1 VKIVQN
7 VKGESKMNVMEIAT
21 TDVQTFPQTSTI
33 MNALKSMLKKNFRRI
48 PVTDAGTKK
57 LKGIITATDFINFFG
72 GGSKHGIVRN
82 RYNGNL
88 SAAVNAEIKEIME
101 RNVITLSNKDSFEYA
116 VELMFEKRVGGCP
129 IVDEDGIVVGIITE
143 RDILE
148 YLATTKRVDGI
159 AEDFMTKNVVTL
171 RPKDTIE
178 TAMKTMISKR
188 FRRLPVIENGVL
200 LGLITAREILAYFGK
215 GEAFKMLESGDISE
229 AIRRPVTAILGR
241 SDLLMYKE
249 IPMFP
254 RDALISQIVSELI
267 EKGHGAVLIVENGK
281 LEGILTE
288 RDLVKF
294 LYQHS

>member
-1 VKIVQN
+1 
-7 VKGESKMNVMEIAT
+7 MNVMEIAT
-21 TDVQTFPQTSTI
+21 TDVQTLSQTSTI
-33 MNALKSMLKKNFRRI
+33 MNALKFILRKNFRRI

-72 GGSKHGIVRN
+72 GGKKHGIVRN

-88 SAAVNAEIKEIME
+88 AVAVNAEIKEIME
-101 RNVITLSNKDSFEYA
+101 RNVISLSVKDSVETA

-129 IVDEDGIVVGIITE
+129 IVDKDEVVVGIITE

-148 YLATTKRVDGI
+148 FLAQNKKIDGV

-171 RPKDTIE
+171 RPQDSIE
-178 TAMKTMISKR
+178 TAMKTMITKR
-188 FRRLPVIENGVL
+188 FRRLPVIEDGIL

-215 GEAFKMLESGDISE
+215 GEAFKMLEIGDIKE
-229 AIRRPVTAILGR
+229 AIKKPVTTILGNN
-241 SDLLMYKE
+241 DLLIYKE

-254 RDALISQIVSELI
+254 KDALISQIVSELL
-267 EKGHGAVLIVENGK
+267 EKGYGAVLIVENGK

>member
-1 VKIVQN
+1 
-7 VKGESKMNVMEIAT
+7 MNVMEIAT
-21 TDVQTFPQTSTI
+21 TDVQTLPQTSSI
-33 MNALKSMLKKNFRRI
+33 MNALKFILKKNFRRI
-48 PVTDAGTKK
+48 PITDAGTRK

-72 GGSKHGIVRN
+72 GGKKHGIVRN

-88 SAAVNAEIKEIME
+88 AVAVNAEIKEIME
-101 RNVITLSNKDSFEYA
+101 RNVISLSVKDSVETA

-129 IVDEDGIVVGIITE
+129 ILDKDEVVVGIVTE

-148 YLATTKRVDGI
+148 FLARNKKIDGI

-171 RPKDTIE
+171 RPQDSIE
-178 TAMKTMISKR
+178 TAMKMMITKR
-188 FRRLPVIENGVL
+188 FRRLPVIEDGIL

-215 GEAFKMLESGDISE
+215 GEAFKMLEIGDIKE
-229 AIRRPVTAILGR
+229 AIKKPVTTILGND
-241 SDLLMYKE
+241 DLLIYKE

-254 RDALISQIVSELI
+254 KDALISQIVSELL
-267 EKGHGAVLIVENGK
+267 EKGYGAVLIVENGK

>member
-1 VKIVQN
+1 
-7 VKGESKMNVMEIAT
+7 MNIMEIAT
-21 TDVQTFPQTSTI
+21 IDVQTLPQTSTI
-33 MNALKSMLKKNFRRI
+33 MNALKFMLKKNFRRI
-48 PVTDAGTKK
+48 PITDAGTRK

-72 GGSKHGIVRN
+72 GGKKHGIVRN

-88 SAAVNAEIKEIME
+88 ASAVNAEIKEIME
-101 RNVITLSNKDSFEYA
+101 RDVICLSSKESVENA
-116 VELMFEKRVGGCP
+116 VELMFERKVGGCP
-129 IVDEDGIVVGIITE
+129 ILDKDDVVVGIITE

-148 YLATTKRVDGI
+148 YLATKKTVDGV
-159 AEDFMTKNVVTL
+159 AEDYMTKNVVTL

-178 TAMKTMISKR
+178 TAMRTMISKR
-188 FRRLPVIENGVL
+188 FRRLPVIEDGVL

-215 GEAFKMLESGDISE
+215 GEAFKMVELGDISE
-229 AIRRPVTAILGR
+229 AIKKPVTAILGNT
-241 SDLLMYKE
+241 DLLMYKE

-254 RDALISQIVSELI
+254 KDALISQIVAELI

-288 RDLVKF
+288 RDLIKF

>member
-1 VKIVQN
+1 
-7 VKGESKMNVMEIAT
+7 MNIMEIAT
-21 TDVQTFPQTSTI
+21 ADVQTLPQTSTI
-33 MNALKSMLKKNFRRI
+33 MNALKFILKNNFRRI
-48 PVTDAGTKK
+48 PITDAGTKK
-57 LKGIITATDFINFFG
+57 LKGIVTATDFINFFG
-72 GGSKHGIVRN
+72 GGDKHGIVRN
-82 RYNGNL
+82 RHNGNL
-88 SAAVNAEIKEIME
+88 SVAVNAEIKEIME
-101 RNVITLSNKDSFEYA
+101 RNVIALSAKDSVETA

-129 IVDEDGIVVGIITE
+129 IVNEEEVVVGIVTE

-148 YLATTKRVDGI
+148 YLASEKKIDGI
-159 AEDFMTKNVVTL
+159 AEDFMTKKVVTL

-188 FRRLPVIENGVL
+188 FRRLPVIEDGVL
-200 LGLITAREILAYFGK
+200 LGLITAREILNYFGK

-229 AIRRPVTAILGR
+229 AIKKPVTVILGN

-254 RDALISQIVSELI
+254 KDALISQIVSELI
-267 EKGHGAVLIVENGK
+267 EKGHGEVLIVENGK

>member
-1 VKIVQN
+1 
-7 VKGESKMNVMEIAT
+7 MNVMEVAT
-21 TDVQTFPQTSTI
+21 TNVQTLPQTSTI
-33 MNALKSMLKKNFRRI
+33 MNALKFMLKKNFRRI
-48 PVTDAGTKK
+48 PITDAGTKK

-72 GGSKHGIVRN
+72 GGKKHGIVRN

-88 SAAVNAEIKEIME
+88 ASAVNAEIKEIME
-101 RNVITLSNKDSFEYA
+101 RDVISLSVKDSFESA
-116 VELMFEKRVGGCP
+116 VELMFEKKVGGCP
-129 IVDEDGIVVGIITE
+129 ILDKEEVVVGIITE
-143 RDILE
+143 RDVLE
-148 YLATTKRVDGI
+148 FLARKKTVDGI

-188 FRRLPVIENGVL
+188 FRRLPVIEDGIL
-200 LGLITAREILAYFGK
+200 LGLVTAREILAYFGK
-215 GEAFKMLESGDISE
+215 GEAFKMLELGDISE
-229 AIRRPVTAILGR
+229 AIKKPVTAILGN

-254 RDALISQIVSELI
+254 KDALISQIVSELI

>member
-1 VKIVQN
+1 
-7 VKGESKMNVMEIAT
+7 MNVMEIAT
-21 TDVQTFPQTSTI
+21 TEVQTLPQTSTI
-33 MNALKSMLKKNFRRI
+33 MNALKFILKKNFRRI

-72 GGSKHGIVRN
+72 GGKKHGIVRN

-88 SAAVNAEIKEIME
+88 AVAVNAEIKEIME
-101 RNVITLSNKDSFEYA
+101 RNVISLSVKDSVETA

-129 IVDEDGIVVGIITE
+129 IVDKDEVVVGIVTE

-148 YLATTKRVDGI
+148 FLARNKKIDGI

-171 RPKDTIE
+171 RPQDSIE
-178 TAMKTMISKR
+178 TAMKTMITKR
-188 FRRLPVIENGVL
+188 FRRLPVIEDGIL

-215 GEAFKMLESGDISE
+215 GEAFRMLEIGDIRE
-229 AIRRPVTAILGR
+229 AIKKPVTTILGND
-241 SDLLMYKE
+241 DLLIYKE

-254 RDALISQIVSELI
+254 KDALISQIVSELI
-267 EKGHGAVLIVENGK
+267 EKGYGAVLIVENGK

>member
-1 VKIVQN
+1 
-7 VKGESKMNVMEIAT
+7 MNIMEIAT
-21 TDVQTFPQTSTI
+21 AEVQTLPQTSTI
-33 MNALKSMLKKNFRRI
+33 MNALKFILKKNFRRI
-48 PVTDAGTKK
+48 PITDAGTKK

-72 GGSKHGIVRN
+72 GGKKHGIVRN

-88 SAAVNAEIKEIME
+88 ASAVNAEIKEIME
-101 RNVITLSNKDSFEYA
+101 RNVICLSSKDSLESA
-116 VELMFEKRVGGCP
+116 VELMFEKKVGGCP
-129 IVDEDGIVVGIITE
+129 IVDKDDVVVGIITE

-148 YLATTKRVDGI
+148 YLATKKTVDGV
-159 AEDFMTKNVVTL
+159 AEDYMTKNVVTL

-188 FRRLPVIENGVL
+188 FRRLPVIEDGIL

-215 GEAFKMLESGDISE
+215 GEAFKMLEIGDISE
-229 AIRRPVTAILGR
+229 AIKKPVTAILGNN
-241 SDLLMYKE
+241 DLLMYKE

-254 RDALISQIVSELI
+254 KDAMISQIVAELI

-288 RDLVKF
+288 RDLVNF

>member
-1 VKIVQN
+1 
-7 VKGESKMNVMEIAT
+7 MNIMEIAT
-21 TDVQTFPQTSTI
+21 ADVQTLPQTSTI
-33 MNALKSMLKKNFRRI
+33 MNALKFMLRKNFRRI

-57 LKGIITATDFINFFG
+57 LKGIITATDLINFFG

-101 RNVITLSNKDSFEYA
+101 RDVITLSAEDSIEAA
-116 VELMFEKRVGGCP
+116 VELMFEKKVGGCP
-129 IVDEDGIVVGIITE
+129 IVDREGVVVGIITE

-148 YLATTKRVDGI
+148 YLARDKKIDGV
-159 AEDFMTKNVVTL
+159 AEDFMTKKVVTL

-178 TAMKTMISKR
+178 TAMKTMISRR
-188 FRRLPVIENGVL
+188 FRRLPVIEDGIL
-200 LGLITAREILAYFGK
+200 LGLITAREILAYFGR
-215 GEAFKMLESGDISE
+215 GEAFRMLEMGDISE
-229 AIRRPVTAILGR
+229 AIRRPVTAILGN

-249 IPMFP
+249 VPMFP
-254 RDALISQIVSELI
+254 KDVLISQIVSELI
-267 EKGHGAVLIVENGK
+267 EKGYGAVLIVENGK

-294 LYQHS
+294 LYQNS

>member
-1 VKIVQN
+1 
-7 VKGESKMNVMEIAT
+7 MNIMEIAT
-21 TDVQTFPQTSTI
+21 ADVQTLPQTSTI
-33 MNALKSMLKKNFRRI
+33 MNALKFMLRKNFRRI

-57 LKGIITATDFINFFG
+57 LKGIMTATDLINFFG

-101 RNVITLSNKDSFEYA
+101 RDVITLSVEDSIEAA
-116 VELMFEKRVGGCP
+116 VELMFEKKVGGCP
-129 IVDEDGIVVGIITE
+129 IVDREGVVVGIITE

-148 YLATTKRVDGI
+148 YLARDKKIDGV
-159 AEDFMTKNVVTL
+159 AEDFMTKKVVTL

-178 TAMKTMISKR
+178 TAMKTMISRR
-188 FRRLPVIENGVL
+188 FRRLPVIEDGIL
-200 LGLITAREILAYFGK
+200 LGLITAREILAYFGR
-215 GEAFKMLESGDISE
+215 GEAFRMLEMGDISE
-229 AIRRPVTAILGR
+229 AIRKPVTAILGN

-249 IPMFP
+249 VPMFP
-254 RDALISQIVSELI
+254 KDALISQIVSELI
-267 EKGHGAVLIVENGK
+267 EKGYGAVLIVENGK

-294 LYQHS
+294 LYQNS

>member
-1 VKIVQN
+1 
-7 VKGESKMNVMEIAT
+7 MNVMEVAT
-21 TDVQTFPQTSTI
+21 SNVQTLSQTSTI
-33 MNALKSMLKKNFRRI
+33 MNALKFMLKKNFRRI
-48 PVTDAGTKK
+48 PITDAGTRK

-72 GGSKHGIVRN
+72 GGKKHGIVRN

-88 SAAVNAEIKEIME
+88 ASAVNAEIKEIME
-101 RNVITLSNKDSFEYA
+101 RDVIYLSVKDSFESA

-129 IVDEDGIVVGIITE
+129 IVDKEEVVVGIITE
-143 RDILE
+143 RDVLE
-148 YLATTKRVDGI
+148 FLARKKTIDGV

-178 TAMKTMISKR
+178 TAMKTMITKR
-188 FRRLPVIENGVL
+188 FRRLPVIEDGIL

-215 GEAFKMLESGDISE
+215 GEAFRMLELGDISE
-229 AIRRPVTAILGR
+229 AIKKPVTAILGN

-254 RDALISQIVSELI
+254 RDTLISQIVSELL

>member
-1 VKIVQN
+1 
-7 VKGESKMNVMEIAT
+7 MNVMEIAT
-21 TDVQTFPQTSTI
+21 TDVQTLSQTSTI
-33 MNALKSMLKKNFRRI
+33 MNALKFILRKNFRRI

-72 GGSKHGIVRN
+72 GGKKHGIVRN

-88 SAAVNAEIKEIME
+88 AVAVNAEIKEIME
-101 RNVITLSNKDSFEYA
+101 RNVISLSVKDSVETA

-129 IVDEDGIVVGIITE
+129 IVDKDEVVVGIITE

-148 YLATTKRVDGI
+148 FLAQNKKIDGV

-171 RPKDTIE
+171 RPQDSIE
-178 TAMKTMISKR
+178 TAMKTMITKR
-188 FRRLPVIENGVL
+188 FRRLPVIEDGIL

-215 GEAFKMLESGDISE
+215 GEAFKMLEIGDIKE
-229 AIRRPVTAILGR
+229 AIKKPVTTILGNN
-241 SDLLMYKE
+241 DLLIYKE

-254 RDALISQIVSELI
+254 KDALISQIVSELL
-267 EKGHGAVLIVENGK
+267 EKGYGAVLIVENGK

-288 RDLVKF
+288 RDL
-294 LYQHS
+294 

>member
-1 VKIVQN
+1 
-7 VKGESKMNVMEIAT
+7 MNIMEIAT
-21 TDVQTFPQTSTI
+21 AEVQTLPQTSTI
-33 MNALKSMLKKNFRRI
+33 MNALKFILKKNFRRI
-48 PVTDAGTKK
+48 PITDAGTKK

-72 GGSKHGIVRN
+72 GGKKHGIVRN

-88 SAAVNAEIKEIME
+88 ASAVNAEIKEIME
-101 RNVITLSNKDSFEYA
+101 RNVICLSSKDSLESA
-116 VELMFEKRVGGCP
+116 VELMFEKKVGGCP
-129 IVDEDGIVVGIITE
+129 ILDKDDVVVGIITE

-148 YLATTKRVDGI
+148 YLATKKTVDSV
-159 AEDFMTKNVVTL
+159 AEDYMTKNVVTL

-188 FRRLPVIENGVL
+188 FRRLPVIEDGIL

-215 GEAFKMLESGDISE
+215 GEAFKMLEIGDISE
-229 AIRRPVTAILGR
+229 AIKKPVTTILGN

-254 RDALISQIVSELI
+254 RDTMISQIVSDLI

-288 RDLVKF
+288 RDLIKF

>member
-1 VKIVQN
+1 
-7 VKGESKMNVMEIAT
+7 MNVMEIAT
-21 TDVQTFPQTSTI
+21 TDVQTLPQTSTI
-33 MNALKSMLKKNFRRI
+33 MNALKFMLKKNFRRI
-48 PVTDAGTKK
+48 PITDAGTRK

-72 GGSKHGIVRN
+72 GGKKHGIVRN

-88 SAAVNAEIKEIME
+88 ASAVNAEIKEIME
-101 RNVITLSNKDSFEYA
+101 RNVIALSSKDSVESA
-116 VELMFEKRVGGCP
+116 VEIMFEKRVGGCP
-129 IVDEDGIVVGIITE
+129 ILDKDGVVVGIITE

-148 YLATTKRVDGI
+148 FLATKKTADGI
-159 AEDFMTKNVVTL
+159 AEDYMTKNVVTL
-171 RPKDTIE
+171 RPRDSIE

-188 FRRLPVIENGVL
+188 FRRLPVIEDGIL

-215 GEAFKMLESGDISE
+215 GEAFKMLEVGDISE
-229 AIRRPVTAILGR
+229 AIKKPVTAILGN

-249 IPMFP
+249 IPIFP

-267 EKGHGAVLIVENGK
+267 EKGHGAVLIVENGR

>member
-1 VKIVQN
+1 
-7 VKGESKMNVMEIAT
+7 MNIMEIAT
-21 TDVQTFPQTSTI
+21 TDVQTLPQTSTI
-33 MNALKSMLKKNFRRI
+33 MNALKFMLRKNFRRI

-57 LKGIITATDFINFFG
+57 LKGIMTATDLINFFG

-101 RNVITLSNKDSFEYA
+101 RDVITLSVEDSIEAA
-116 VELMFEKRVGGCP
+116 VELMFEKKVGGCP
-129 IVDEDGIVVGIITE
+129 IVDREGVVVGIITE

-148 YLATTKRVDGI
+148 YLARDKKIDGV
-159 AEDFMTKNVVTL
+159 AEDFMTKKVVTL

-178 TAMKTMISKR
+178 TAMKTMISRR
-188 FRRLPVIENGVL
+188 FRRLPVMEDGIL
-200 LGLITAREILAYFGK
+200 LGLITAREILAYFGR
-215 GEAFKMLESGDISE
+215 GEAFRMLEMGDISE
-229 AIRRPVTAILGR
+229 AIRKPVTAILGN

-249 IPMFP
+249 VPMFP
-254 RDALISQIVSELI
+254 KDALISQIVSELI
-267 EKGHGAVLIVENGK
+267 EKGYGAVLIVENGK

-294 LYQHS
+294 LYQNS

>member
-1 VKIVQN
+1 
-7 VKGESKMNVMEIAT
+7 MNVMEVAT
-21 TDVQTFPQTSTI
+21 TNVQTLPQTSTI
-33 MNALKSMLKKNFRRI
+33 MNALKFMLKKNFRRI
-48 PVTDAGTKK
+48 PITDAGTKK

-72 GGSKHGIVRN
+72 GGKKHGIVRN

-88 SAAVNAEIKEIME
+88 ASAVNAEIKEIME
-101 RNVITLSNKDSFEYA
+101 RDVIYLSIKDSFESA
-116 VELMFEKRVGGCP
+116 VELMFEKKVGGCP
-129 IVDEDGIVVGIITE
+129 ILDKEEVVVGIITE
-143 RDILE
+143 RDVLE
-148 YLATTKRVDGI
+148 FLARKKTVDGI

-188 FRRLPVIENGVL
+188 FRRLPVIEDGIL
-200 LGLITAREILAYFGK
+200 LGLVTAREILAYFGK
-215 GEAFKMLESGDISE
+215 GEAFKMLELGHISE
-229 AIRRPVTAILGR
+229 AIKKPVTAILGN

-254 RDALISQIVSELI
+254 KDALISQIVSELI

>member
-1 VKIVQN
+1 
-7 VKGESKMNVMEIAT
+7 MNIMEIAT
-21 TDVQTFPQTSTI
+21 AEVQTLPQTSTI
-33 MNALKSMLKKNFRRI
+33 MNALKFILKKNFRRI
-48 PVTDAGTKK
+48 PITDAGTKK

-72 GGSKHGIVRN
+72 GGKKHGIVRN

-88 SAAVNAEIKEIME
+88 ASAVNAEIKEIME
-101 RNVITLSNKDSFEYA
+101 RNVICLSSKDSLESA
-116 VELMFEKRVGGCP
+116 VELMFEKKVGGCP
-129 IVDEDGIVVGIITE
+129 ILDKDDVVVGIITE

-148 YLATTKRVDGI
+148 YLATKKTVDGV
-159 AEDFMTKNVVTL
+159 AEDYMTKNVVTL

-188 FRRLPVIENGVL
+188 FRRLPVIEDGIL

-215 GEAFKMLESGDISE
+215 GEAFKMLEIGDISE
-229 AIRRPVTAILGR
+229 AIKKPVTTILGNN
-241 SDLLMYKE
+241 DLLMYKE

-254 RDALISQIVSELI
+254 KDAMISQIVAELI

-288 RDLVKF
+288 RDLVNF

>member
-1 VKIVQN
+1 
-7 VKGESKMNVMEIAT
+7 MNIMEIAT
-21 TDVQTFPQTSTI
+21 ADVQTLPQTSTI
-33 MNALKSMLKKNFRRI
+33 MNALKFMLRKNFRRI

-57 LKGIITATDFINFFG
+57 LKGIITATDLINFFG

-101 RNVITLSNKDSFEYA
+101 RDVITLSVEDSIEAA
-116 VELMFEKRVGGCP
+116 VELMFEKKVGGCP
-129 IVDEDGIVVGIITE
+129 IVDREGVVVGIITE

-148 YLATTKRVDGI
+148 YLARDKKIDGV
-159 AEDFMTKNVVTL
+159 AEDFMTKKVVTL

-178 TAMKTMISKR
+178 TAMKTMISRR
-188 FRRLPVIENGVL
+188 FRRLPVMEDGIL
-200 LGLITAREILAYFGK
+200 LGLITAREILAYFGR
-215 GEAFKMLESGDISE
+215 GEAFRMLEMGDISE
-229 AIRRPVTAILGR
+229 AIRKPVTAILGN

-249 IPMFP
+249 VPMFP
-254 RDALISQIVSELI
+254 KDALISQIVSELI
-267 EKGHGAVLIVENGK
+267 EKGYGAVLIVENGK

-294 LYQHS
+294 LYQNS